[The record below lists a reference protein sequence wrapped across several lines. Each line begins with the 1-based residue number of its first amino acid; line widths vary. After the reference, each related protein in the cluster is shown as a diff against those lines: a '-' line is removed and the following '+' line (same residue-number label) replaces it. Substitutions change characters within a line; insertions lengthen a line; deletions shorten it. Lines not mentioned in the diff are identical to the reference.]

1 MPTPRREAILC
12 VDDEAIILLSMKQE
26 LKRRFGG
33 RFVIET
39 ALDASEASAV
49 IDDLESRSVITAL
62 VISDW
67 FMPGV
72 RGDQFLV
79 ELHVRRP
86 EVKSILI
93 TGHADELAVERAQ
106 REASLGAV
114 LRKPWR
120 SDELYAAVESCLGLS
135 SAPRL

>member
-1 MPTPRREAILC
+1 MRREALLC

-26 LKRRFGG
+26 LKRHFGS

-39 ALDASEASAV
+39 ALDASEAQAV
-49 IDDLESRSVITAL
+49 IDELESRDVMTAL

-79 ELHVRRP
+79 ELHLRRP
-86 EVKSILI
+86 GVKTILI
-93 TGHADELAVERAQ
+93 TGHADEVAVERAK
-106 REASLGAV
+106 REAGLGAV

-120 SDELYAAVESCLGLS
+120 PEELFNAVESCLA
-135 SAPRL
+135 APAG